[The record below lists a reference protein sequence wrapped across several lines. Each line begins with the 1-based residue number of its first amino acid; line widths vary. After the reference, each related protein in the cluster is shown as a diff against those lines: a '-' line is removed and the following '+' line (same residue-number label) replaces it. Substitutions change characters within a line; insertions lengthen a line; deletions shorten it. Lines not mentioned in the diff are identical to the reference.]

1 MRQIQQREKTIETD
15 FRKKDNQIKL
25 YQEQIRKYQ
34 QEKPNYK
41 NNFEIM
47 HKFENG
53 NSVINFSTNAEN

>member
-1 MRQIQQREKTIETD
+1 MRQIQQREKTIETE
-15 FRKKDNQIKL
+15 FRKKDSLIKQ

-41 NNFEIM
+41 NSLEIM